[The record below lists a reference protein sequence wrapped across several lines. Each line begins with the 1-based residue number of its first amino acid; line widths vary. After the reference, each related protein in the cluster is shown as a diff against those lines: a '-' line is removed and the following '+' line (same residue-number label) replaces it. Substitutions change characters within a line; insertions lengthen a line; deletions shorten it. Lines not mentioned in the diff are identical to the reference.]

1 MKRLTMSLDDGLA
14 EAFDALVR
22 SRGYQNRSEAFR
34 DLLRQDLGNA
44 RLRDHPDEPCVATL
58 SYVYNHHQRPLLSL
72 HLAGRDA
79 SGDDLPARG
88 HEHLGP
94 VTAAAAAQGKPAKQ
108 AQQTKQTKRTKA
120 RRPHG

>member
-58 SYVYNHHQRPLLSL
+58 SYVYNHHQRQLSL
-72 HLAGRDA
+72 RLT
-79 SGDDLPARG
+79 DLQ
-88 HEHLGP
+88 HEHHPPAGP
-94 VTAAAAAQGKPAKQ
+94 SVARVFDPTSSSTPWSSWVPRHPTAH
-108 AQQTKQTKRTKA
+108 
-120 RRPHG
+120 RP